1 MTERSSRR
9 ELMRPVQLLAIAF
22 VCAIF
27 AGGVT
32 LVSGGAFQDG
42 VGPRA
47 IPLAAIVAGITF
59 IVALLGLSLLL
70 LAVDPQDVTK
80 TIDRAVLLDDE
91 PDDAAPDAGVA
102 DASDPSAPDAPRA

>member
-22 VCAIF
+22 ACAIF

-32 LVSGGAFQDG
+32 ALSGGVFQSG
-42 VGPRA
+42 VGVGA
-47 IPLAAIVAGITF
+47 LPLAGIVGGITF
-59 IVALLGLSLLL
+59 IVVLLGLSLLL
-70 LAVDPQDVTK
+70 LAVDPQEVTK

-91 PDDAAPDAGVA
+91 PGPDAGTP
-102 DASDPSAPDAPRA
+102 DASAASGAANPDAPRA

>member
-22 VCAIF
+22 ACALF

-32 LVSGGAFQDG
+32 AFSGGVFQDG
-42 VGPRA
+42 VGVGA
-47 IPLAAIVAGITF
+47 LPLAGIVGGITF
-59 IVALLGLSLLL
+59 IVVLLGLSLLL
-70 LAVDPQDVTK
+70 LAVDPQEVTK

-91 PDDAAPDAGVA
+91 PEQVAPDEDAPDA
-102 DASDPSAPDAPRA
+102 SDSSTPDAPRA